1 MRNIF
6 FVFDNCRYF
15 QCVTTITFIRC
26 VTTRMFGMLCFSEI
40 GLILPENCADL
51 FGTAGRAP
59 PVNQKREQLLGLAP
73 LKQERSAL

>member
-40 GLILPENCADL
+40 VKSFNRKDFI
-51 FGTAGRAP
+51 
-59 PVNQKREQLLGLAP
+59 
-73 LKQERSAL
+73 